1 MRRALGLAAAWLL
14 VVATAADV
22 YPPRPHVKAAAPTLA
37 QQRRRLKSL
46 APVPAPKR
54 PPSKK
59 SPSPSSSDTT
69 KVPTVFPT
77 PAVPTVAPTL
87 VPTLS
92 PAVPPVTAQPST
104 AEPSSSTGSP
114 TVAPITTS
122 QPAVAALGTYE
133 IALVPFVLT
142 VGWTASYVAVD
153 GLTQDLQQGLSAHLQ
168 AFFSAAFD
176 RLTLQGA
183 EQEVSNRQLAESHT
197 NHADISFTGTAVFS
211 QAVAEAQ
218 VWEQQLAFLSQ
229 YDTLPNDTADLEEIR
244 LPETGEIL
252 VTIDEEEDPDTPRG
266 TGDQFQDD
274 EEITGQA
281 TTSFSSFGT
290 YVGAAVGG
298 LSLAVLAAVFALRRS
313 GRRLDSH
320 HDLKIKPTMCD
331 DSIDPSDLGSSPA
344 SSTDREVES
353 SGRGLV
359 LLATPPKS
367 LGNASDLEMAGNNS
381 PSGVWTEDQS
391 SLMTSGIL
399 TSVAEEK
406 LQDLIAEAGDENFD
420 ISLHSQLTH
429 DYDDEFAAVAVNQP
443 HQPVDP
449 QVYSQWV
456 SPLIRQMDASAR
468 DCCFNG
474 GTRNVM
480 DTTIPLEEGTEMLA
494 LEPAAAATTF
504 GQQDLAVA
512 VLGGKSK
519 LEDSSLISPTT
530 VCSTSVSNLFRTN
543 FPLDESVDEN
553 PSDESVPENP
563 DEEEDDDDDDP
574 LRAYS
579 TKYQSPYVRPTQ
591 SAVDQSVDSSINL
604 SQQASFMTDDT
615 GCDLLE
621 KAVRDVGMWSAEPQN
636 TEETAYQVS
645 TYMHQVRREAKESQ
659 QQQQHLDNKQ
669 VTL

>member
-1 MRRALGLAAAWLL
+1 MTGMRRAFGLAAAWLL
-14 VVATAADV
+14 VVPTAADV
-22 YPPRPHVKAAAPTLA
+22 YPPRSHVKAAAPNLA

-46 APVPAPKR
+46 APFPAPKS

-59 SPSPSSSDTT
+59 SPSPSTLDTT

-77 PAVPTVAPTL
+77 AVPTVAPTL

-104 AEPSSSTGSP
+104 ARPSSSTGSP
-114 TVAPITTS
+114 TVVPTNTS
-122 QPAVAALGTYE
+122 QPAVAALRTYE

-142 VGWTASYVAVD
+142 VGWSESYVAVD
-153 GLTQDLQQGLSAHLQ
+153 GLTQDLQEGLSAHLQ
-168 AFFSAAFD
+168 AFFLAAFD

-197 NHADISFTGTAVFS
+197 NHAAISFTGTAVFS

-218 VWEQQLAFLSQ
+218 VWEQQLSFLSQ
-229 YDTLPNDTADLEEIR
+229 YDRLPSDTADLEEIR

-252 VTIDEEEDPDTPRG
+252 VTIDEEDDPDAPRG
-266 TGDQFQDD
+266 TGDQLQDD

-281 TTSFSSFGT
+281 TTSFSSSGT
-290 YVGAAVGG
+290 YVGVAVGG
-298 LSLAVLAAVFALRRS
+298 LSFAVLAAVFALRRS
-313 GRRLDSH
+313 GRRQDSH
-320 HDLKIKPTMCD
+320 HDLNIKPTMCD
-331 DSIDPSDLGSSPA
+331 DSVDPSDLCSSPT
-344 SSTDREVES
+344 SSADREVES

-359 LLATPPKS
+359 LPTTPPKS
-367 LGNASDLEMAGNNS
+367 LGNASDLELAGNNS

-420 ISLHSQLTH
+420 ISLHSQLTQ

-480 DTTIPLEEGTEMLA
+480 DTTIPLEEGTEMLT
-494 LEPAAAATTF
+494 LEPPAAATY
-504 GQQDLAVA
+504 GKQDLVVA
-512 VLGGKSK
+512 VLGGKTK

-530 VCSTSVSNLFRTN
+530 VCSTSVSNLF
-543 FPLDESVDEN
+543 PLDESVDEN
-553 PSDESVPENP
+553 PSDESVP
-563 DEEEDDDDDDP
+563 DDDDDDDP
-574 LRAYS
+574 LQAYS
-579 TKYQSPYVRPTQ
+579 TKYQSPYVQPTQ
-591 SAVDQSVDSSINL
+591 SAVDQSDASINL

-621 KAVRDVGMWSAEPQN
+621 KAVRDVGMWSREPQN

-659 QQQQHLDNKQ
+659 QQQQQLDIKQ